1 MSTNNLSDPK
11 NVVVGD
17 CVFIKP
23 DILKSYQDRSPHF
36 PQNDNRPSCMV
47 VEDPVHKG
55 IFWAVPVTSSS
66 LDKYQERA
74 KKSPIKYKF
83 YKLGGADRCLN
94 VSQMF
99 PIIRSDVNNIYV
111 RQGKKLTLSRKDF
124 RDLEKTVSK
133 ILTTQN
139 MLAQVSNV
147 NAPILLQMA
156 QRRLQIE
163 QNRATR
169 TNTAENTK
177 FFIRGIE
184 LEI

>member
-1 MSTNNLSDPK
+1 MLTNNLSDPQ
-11 NVVVGD
+11 NVAVGD

-23 DILKSYQDRSPHF
+23 DVLKSYQDRSPRF
-36 PQNDNRPSCMV
+36 PKKNNRPSCMV

-55 IFWAVPVTSSS
+55 IFWAIPLTSSS

-74 KKSPIKYKF
+74 KRDPLKYKF
-83 YKLGGADRCLN
+83 YKFGGEDRCFN
-94 VSQMF
+94 ISQMF
-99 PIIRSDVNNIYV
+99 PIIRSDVNNVYM
-111 RQGKKLTLSRKDF
+111 RRGKKLTLSRKDLQ
-124 RDLEKTVSK
+124 DLEKTVSK

-163 QNRATR
+163 QNRAVR
-169 TNTAENTK
+169 TNAAENTK
-177 FFIRGIE
+177 GMNR
-184 LEI
+184 